1 MVWETCLWCGRVTVV
16 EISVTQ
22 GLAMPKMAVLTLM
35 RSFIGFIFKISY
47 KLNSLSLSVG
57 LASRKLLVMVS
68 AGFRV
73 DVPCGLQASF
83 RDGVPD
89 GSRAAEMVWKTCACG
104 KRVAGTYRHRHA
116 HAVFQAQ
123 TKLKAAKNNKPCLA
137 GRLQGLSM
145 GDVQS

>member
-1 MVWETCLWCGRVTVV
+1 
-16 EISVTQ
+16 
-22 GLAMPKMAVLTLM
+22 MPKMAVLTLM

-104 KRVAGTYRHRHA
+104 KRVAG
-116 HAVFQAQ
+116 QG
-123 TKLKAAKNNKPCLA
+123 
-137 GRLQGLSM
+137 GRNGLENLCVREKSGWDIPPPACTCGLS
-145 GDVQS
+145 GTN